1 MRPWETKMRQAANA
15 ISGKPRPRDAEAT
28 QKRILAAAKREFSRL
43 GLGGA
48 RVDDIAEK
56 AKVNKRM
63 IYHYFDSKENLFRRV
78 LEDAYLDIRRAESKL
93 DLDGMPAMAALEKLV
108 RFTWDYYLEHPEF
121 LTLVNSENLHK
132 AKHLK
137 TSRNIDAINRP
148 LHNMVQDILERGVRE
163 GVFRTGIDEMQ
174 LNVTIAAISYYYFTN
189 RYTGAVVYKRDF
201 MTPDALE
208 RRIDF
213 NVETILRLVRK

>member
-1 MRPWETKMRQAANA
+1 MRQAANA

>member
-1 MRPWETKMRQAANA
+1 MPGLKAA
-15 ISGKPRPRDAEAT
+15 PRSRDADAT

-56 AKVNKRM
+56 ANANKRM
-63 IYHYFDSKENLFRRV
+63 IYHYFGSKEDLFKKV
-78 LEDAYLDIRRAESKL
+78 LEEAYQDIRAAEAKL
-93 DLDGMPAMAALEKLV
+93 DLAGLPAKEALEKLV
-108 RFTWDYYLEHPEF
+108 RFTWKYYLDHPEF

-132 AKHLK
+132 ARHLK
-137 TSRNIDAINRP
+137 TSTNIEAINRP
-148 LHNMVQDILERGVRE
+148 LHGMVQDILDRGVHE

-189 RYTGAVVYKRDF
+189 RFTGAVLYKRDF
-201 MTPDALE
+201 MTPAALE
-208 RRIDF
+208 TRINF
-213 NVETILRLVRK
+213 NVETVLRLVQI